1 LTILLPLRP
10 LPASKISAVA
20 ELCSARAE
28 FRKGFVEADL
38 VEVVEELGE
47 LLVLDFEE
55 ELDDEDEPDE
65 LEALLDVGV
74 GAVGVKKLFPAPN
87 PRLGA

>member
-1 LTILLPLRP
+1 M
-10 LPASKISAVA
+10 A

-38 VEVVEELGE
+38 VEVVEELVE

-74 GAVGVKKLFPAPN
+74 GAVGVKKLLPAPN